1 MASSSIKIA
10 LEMTGVQAY
19 ANATERAAQANE
31 KLAERSKKS
40 IAGIMSST
48 QRMVDMA
55 TKSKEQMTL
64 EKLSASGASP
74 DQIEQVKARF
84 AQVEQVRAAEKAAA
98 AAKAAEEQR
107 AKEQAMALAA
117 AAKAAEMERIAAI
130 KEEARAQMEAARQS
144 AEMRRVAEAAS
155 LVQAKELAASQA
167 AAAKEAAEARR
178 AAEVA
183 AAQKA
188 KETQVKIHKQLMAEK
203 AAAEQK
209 YERTKQYADSTKSE
223 PMFGKT
229 LRPLLKGFVG
239 FKAVELGL
247 SAMANTLDQFANGGK
262 VDKLKV
268 YSDTV
273 IGLVKGLPAGDILMN
288 LAKGVSALTGW
299 GGNPEAIDAQTKAI
313 EAQTLAMS
321 KRLTAEESF
330 RQKMEQIRRD
340 REKVG
345 KSDDEVA
352 RLDRESQLADQRKQ
366 LVGNGMSGQDADK
379 RVAQLRSAMVD
390 LQEAQKSA
398 ANAQQ
403 ARQLDPALF
412 TSMLE
417 EQQQAADQLIG
428 TERELYFSKV
438 NRLVV
443 ERKITEDQENQLRA
457 AFDRTQAA
465 RAEADAKKAAESK
478 AKQQAT
484 DAQQFMDQLQ
494 QSYDQQMLGEDQL
507 FQKKLK
513 GLALSAAQVEQA
525 NRLHEAMSRQTKEA
539 EARSAVER
547 MNGFSNV
554 ESVNTAIGGVKV
566 AGMTSFSL
574 ERMMPTQDA
583 IRLAVQQIAKNTA
596 PLAAGAP

>member
-19 ANATERAAQANE
+19 ASATERAAQANE
-31 KLAERSKKS
+31 KMAERSKKS

-74 DQIEQVKARF
+74 DQIAQVKARF

-107 AKEQAMALAA
+107 AKEQAMA
-117 AAKAAEMERIAAI
+117 
-130 KEEARAQMEAARQS
+130 
-144 AEMRRVAEAAS
+144 
-155 LVQAKELAASQA
+155 QA

-183 AAQKA
+183 AALKA

-203 AAAEQK
+203 AAADQK
-209 YERTKQYADSTKSE
+209 YQRTQQYADSTKSG
-223 PMFGKT
+223 PLFGKT
-229 LRPLLKGFVG
+229 LGPLLKGFVG
-239 FKAVELGL
+239 FKAVDLGL
-247 SAMANTLDQFANGGK
+247 GALSEGLAQLASGGK
-262 VDKLKV
+262 IDAMQL
-268 YSDTV
+268 YATTV
-273 IGLVKGLPAGDILMN
+273 TDFVKGLPGGDKIYSIAQSVHKLF
-288 LAKGVSALTGW
+288 
-299 GGNPEAIDAQTKAI
+299 GGGP
-313 EAQTLAMS
+313 S
-321 KRLTAEESF
+321 AEEI
-330 RQKMEQIRRD
+330 QKQTDAMVAASNKRISAVAAFDAIQESVSGKRAR
-340 REKVG
+340 VG
-345 KSDDEVA
+345 KSDDEIA
-352 RLDRESQLADQRKQ
+352 RMDREEMLANERKKLIAGGVNDAQ
-366 LVGNGMSGQDADK
+366 ADSKIAGLRRAMLELQDA
-379 RVAQLRSAMVD
+379 
-390 LQEAQKSA
+390 EKSA

-465 RAEADAKKAAESK
+465 RAEIDAKKMAEAK
-478 AKQQAT
+478 AKAQAD
-484 DAQQFMDQLQ
+484 DATQFMEQLR

-513 GLALSAAQVEQA
+513 GLTLSAAQVEEA
-525 NRLHEAMSRQTKEA
+525 NKLHEAMTRQTKEA
-539 EARSAVER
+539 EARNAVER
-547 MNGFSNV
+547 MNNYGNV
-554 ESVNTAIGGVKV
+554 ESLNTAIGGVKV

-583 IRLAVQQIAKNTA
+583 IKLAVQQIAKNTA
-596 PLAAGAP
+596 PLAQGAP

>member
-31 KLAERSKKS
+31 KMAERSKKS

-74 DQIEQVKARF
+74 DQIAQVKARF

-107 AKEQAMALAA
+107 AKEQAMA
-117 AAKAAEMERIAAI
+117 
-130 KEEARAQMEAARQS
+130 
-144 AEMRRVAEAAS
+144 
-155 LVQAKELAASQA
+155 QA

-203 AAAEQK
+203 AAADQK
-209 YERTKQYADSTKSE
+209 YQRTQQYADSTKGG

-229 LRPLLKGFVG
+229 LGPLLKGFVG
-239 FKAVELGL
+239 FKAVDLGL
-247 SAMANTLDQFANGGK
+247 GALSEGLAQLASGGK
-262 VDKLKV
+262 IDAMKM
-268 YSDTV
+268 YADTV
-273 IGLVKGLPAGDILMN
+273 TDFVKGLPGGDKIYSIAQSVHKLFGGGPSAEEIQKQTDAMVAASN
-288 LAKGVSALTGW
+288 KRISAVAAFDAIQEGVSG
-299 GGNPEAIDAQTKAI
+299 
-313 EAQTLAMS
+313 
-321 KRLTAEESF
+321 KRA
-330 RQKMEQIRRD
+330 R
-340 REKVG
+340 VG
-345 KSDDEVA
+345 KSDDEIA
-352 RLDRESQLADQRKQ
+352 RMDREEMLANERKKLIAGGVNDAQ
-366 LVGNGMSGQDADK
+366 ADSKIAGLRRAMLELQDA
-379 RVAQLRSAMVD
+379 
-390 LQEAQKSA
+390 EKSA

-417 EQQQAADQLIG
+417 EQQQAADRLIG

-457 AFDRTQAA
+457 AFDRTQAT
-465 RAEADAKKAAESK
+465 RAEVDAKKMAEAK
-478 AKQQAT
+478 AKAQAD
-484 DAQQFMDQLQ
+484 DATQFMEQLR

-513 GLALSAAQVEQA
+513 GLTLSAAQVEEA
-525 NRLHEAMSRQTKEA
+525 NRLHEAMTRQTKEA
-539 EARSAVER
+539 EARNAVER
-547 MNGFSNV
+547 MNNYGNV
-554 ESVNTAIGGVKV
+554 ESLNTAIGGVKV

-583 IRLAVQQIAKNTA
+583 IKLAVQQIAKNTA
-596 PLAAGAP
+596 PLAQGAP

>member
-1 MASSSIKIA
+1 VASSSIKIA

-31 KLAERSKKS
+31 KMAERSKKS

-84 AQVEQVRAAEKAAA
+84 AQVEEVRAAEKAAA

-107 AKEQAMALAA
+107 AKEQAMA
-117 AAKAAEMERIAAI
+117 
-130 KEEARAQMEAARQS
+130 
-144 AEMRRVAEAAS
+144 
-155 LVQAKELAASQA
+155 QA
-167 AAAKEAAEARR
+167 AAAKEAAEARC

-188 KETQVKIHKQLMAEK
+188 KDTQLNIHKQLMAEK
-203 AAAEQK
+203 AAADQK
-209 YERTKQYADSTKSE
+209 YQRTQQYADSTKSG

-229 LRPLLKGFVG
+229 IGPLLKHLVG
-239 FKAVELGL
+239 FKAVDLGL
-247 SAMANTLDQFANGGK
+247 GALSEGLAQLASGGK
-262 VDKLKV
+262 IDAMQM
-268 YSDTV
+268 YATTV
-273 IGLVKGLPAGDILMN
+273 TDFVKGLPGGDKIYSIAQSVHKLFGGGPSAEEIQKQTDAMVAASN
-288 LAKGVSALTGW
+288 KRISAVAAFDAIQEGVSG
-299 GGNPEAIDAQTKAI
+299 
-313 EAQTLAMS
+313 
-321 KRLTAEESF
+321 KRA
-330 RQKMEQIRRD
+330 R
-340 REKVG
+340 VG
-345 KSDDEVA
+345 KSDDEIA
-352 RLDRESQLADQRKQ
+352 RMDREEMLANERKKLIAGGLNDTQ
-366 LVGNGMSGQDADK
+366 ADSKVAGLRRAMLELQDAE
-379 RVAQLRSAMVD
+379 R
-390 LQEAQKSA
+390 SA

-417 EQQQAADQLIG
+417 EQKQAASELIG

-443 ERKITEDQENQLRA
+443 ERKITEDQEEQLRA

-465 RAEADAKKAAESK
+465 RAEKNAKDAAQAKAQ
-478 AKQQAT
+478 QQAA
-484 DAQQFMDQLQ
+484 DAQQFMEHLQ
-494 QSYDQQMLGEDQL
+494 ESYDQQMLSEDQL

-525 NRLHEAMSRQTKEA
+525 NKLHEAMAQQTREA
-539 EARSAVER
+539 EARSAVEK
-547 MNGFSNV
+547 MNNFSNV

-583 IRLAVQQIAKNTA
+583 IKLAVQQIAKNTA

>member
-31 KLAERSKKS
+31 KMAERSKKS

-84 AQVEQVRAAEKAAA
+84 AQVEEVRAAEKAAA

-107 AKEQAMALAA
+107 AKEQAMA
-117 AAKAAEMERIAAI
+117 
-130 KEEARAQMEAARQS
+130 
-144 AEMRRVAEAAS
+144 
-155 LVQAKELAASQA
+155 QA
-167 AAAKEAAEARR
+167 AAAKEAAEARC

-188 KETQVKIHKQLMAEK
+188 KDTQLNIHKQLMAEK
-203 AAAEQK
+203 AAADQK
-209 YERTKQYADSTKSE
+209 YQRTQQYADSTKSG

-229 LRPLLKGFVG
+229 IGPLLKHLVG
-239 FKAVELGL
+239 FKAVDLGL
-247 SAMANTLDQFANGGK
+247 GALSEGLAQLASGGK
-262 VDKLKV
+262 IDAMQM
-268 YSDTV
+268 YATTV
-273 IGLVKGLPAGDILMN
+273 TDFVKGLPGGDKIYSIAQSVHKLFGGGPSAEEIQKQTDAMVAASN
-288 LAKGVSALTGW
+288 KRISAVAAFDAIQEGVSG
-299 GGNPEAIDAQTKAI
+299 
-313 EAQTLAMS
+313 
-321 KRLTAEESF
+321 KRA
-330 RQKMEQIRRD
+330 R
-340 REKVG
+340 VG
-345 KSDDEVA
+345 KSDDEIA
-352 RLDRESQLADQRKQ
+352 RMDREEMLANERKKLIAGGLNDTQ
-366 LVGNGMSGQDADK
+366 ADSKVAGLRRAMLELQDAE
-379 RVAQLRSAMVD
+379 R
-390 LQEAQKSA
+390 SA

-417 EQQQAADQLIG
+417 EQKQAASELIG

-443 ERKITEDQENQLRA
+443 ERKITEDQEEQLRA

-465 RAEADAKKAAESK
+465 RAEKNAKDAAQAKAQ
-478 AKQQAT
+478 QQAA
-484 DAQQFMDQLQ
+484 DAQQFMEHLQ
-494 QSYDQQMLGEDQL
+494 ESYDQQMLSEDQL

-525 NRLHEAMSRQTKEA
+525 NKLHEAMAQQTREA
-539 EARSAVER
+539 EARSAVEK
-547 MNGFSNV
+547 MNNFSNV

-583 IRLAVQQIAKNTA
+583 IKLAVQQIAKNTA

>member
-31 KLAERSKKS
+31 KMAERSKKS

-74 DQIEQVKARF
+74 DQIAQVKARF

-107 AKEQAMALAA
+107 AKEQAMA
-117 AAKAAEMERIAAI
+117 
-130 KEEARAQMEAARQS
+130 
-144 AEMRRVAEAAS
+144 
-155 LVQAKELAASQA
+155 QA

-178 AAEVA
+178 AAEVVA
-183 AAQKA
+183 AMKA

-203 AAAEQK
+203 AAADQK
-209 YERTKQYADSTKSE
+209 YQRTQQYADSTKSG

-229 LRPLLKGFVG
+229 LGPLLKGFVG
-239 FKAVELGL
+239 FKAVDLGL
-247 SAMANTLDQFANGGK
+247 GALSEGLAQLASGGK
-262 VDKLKV
+262 IDAMKM
-268 YSDTV
+268 YADTV
-273 IGLVKGLPAGDILMN
+273 TDFVKGLPGGDKIYSIAQSVHKLF
-288 LAKGVSALTGW
+288 
-299 GGNPEAIDAQTKAI
+299 GGGP
-313 EAQTLAMS
+313 S
-321 KRLTAEESF
+321 AEEI
-330 RQKMEQIRRD
+330 QKQTDAMVAASNKRISAVAAFDAIQESVSGKRAR
-340 REKVG
+340 VG
-345 KSDDEVA
+345 KSDDEIA
-352 RLDRESQLADQRKQ
+352 RMDREEMLANERKKLIAGGVNDAQ
-366 LVGNGMSGQDADK
+366 ADSKIAGLRRAMLELQDA
-379 RVAQLRSAMVD
+379 
-390 LQEAQKSA
+390 EKSA

-412 TSMLE
+412 TLMLE
-417 EQQQAADQLIG
+417 EQQQAANQLIG

-465 RAEADAKKAAESK
+465 RAEVDAKKMAEAK
-478 AKQQAT
+478 AKQQAD
-484 DAQQFMDQLQ
+484 DATQFMQQLR

-513 GLALSAAQVEQA
+513 GLALSAAQVEEA
-525 NRLHEAMSRQTKEA
+525 NRLHEAMTRQTKEA
-539 EARSAVER
+539 EARNAVER
-547 MNGFSNV
+547 MNNYGNV

-583 IRLAVQQIAKNTA
+583 IKLAVQQIAKNTA

>member
-74 DQIEQVKARF
+74 EQIAQVKARF

-107 AKEQAMALAA
+107 AKDQAMA
-117 AAKAAEMERIAAI
+117 
-130 KEEARAQMEAARQS
+130 
-144 AEMRRVAEAAS
+144 
-155 LVQAKELAASQA
+155 QA
-167 AAAKEAAEARR
+167 AAAREAAEARR

-183 AAQKA
+183 AAQRS

-203 AAAEQK
+203 AAADQK
-209 YERTKQYADSTKSE
+209 YQRTQQYAESTKSG

-229 LRPLLKGFVG
+229 LGPLLKGFVG
-239 FKAVELGL
+239 FKAVDLGL
-247 SAMANTLDQFANGGK
+247 GALSEGLAQLASGGK
-262 VDKLKV
+262 IDAMQM
-268 YSDTV
+268 YATTV
-273 IGLVKGLPAGDILMN
+273 TDFVKGLPGGDKIYSIAQSVRKLFGGGPSAEEIQKQTDAMVSASN
-288 LAKGVSALTGW
+288 KRISAVAAFDAIQEGVSG
-299 GGNPEAIDAQTKAI
+299 
-313 EAQTLAMS
+313 
-321 KRLTAEESF
+321 KRA
-330 RQKMEQIRRD
+330 R
-340 REKVG
+340 VG
-345 KSDDEVA
+345 KSDDEIA
-352 RLDRESQLADQRKQ
+352 RMDREEMLANERKKLIAGGLNDTQ
-366 LVGNGMSGQDADK
+366 ADSKVAGLRRAMLELQDAE
-379 RVAQLRSAMVD
+379 R
-390 LQEAQKSA
+390 SA

-412 TSMLE
+412 TSMLQ
-417 EQQQAADQLIG
+417 EQQQAADRLIG

-457 AFDRTQAA
+457 AYDKTAA
-465 RAEADAKKAAESK
+465 TRAELEQRKKSEESMRQQAELAKQME
-478 AKQQAT
+478 QQAT
-484 DAQQFMDQLQ
+484 DRAGRMMNFGNAE
-494 QSYDQQMLGEDQL
+494 S
-507 FQKKLK
+507 
-513 GLALSAAQVEQA
+513 LS
-525 NRLHEAMSRQTKEA
+525 
-539 EARSAVER
+539 
-547 MNGFSNV
+547 
-554 ESVNTAIGGVKV
+554 TAIGGVKV

-583 IRLAVQQIAKNTA
+583 IRAAVQQIAKNTA

>member
-31 KLAERSKKS
+31 KMAERSKKS

-74 DQIEQVKARF
+74 EQIAQVKARF
-84 AQVEQVRAAEKAAA
+84 AQVEQVRTAEKAAA

-107 AKEQAMALAA
+107 AKEQTMA
-117 AAKAAEMERIAAI
+117 
-130 KEEARAQMEAARQS
+130 
-144 AEMRRVAEAAS
+144 
-155 LVQAKELAASQA
+155 QA
-167 AAAKEAAEARR
+167 AAAREAAEARR

-203 AAAEQK
+203 AAADQK
-209 YERTKQYADSTKSE
+209 YQRTQQYADSMKSG

-229 LRPLLKGFVG
+229 LGPLLKGFVG
-239 FKAVELGL
+239 FKAVDLGL
-247 SAMANTLDQFANGGK
+247 GALSEGLAQLASGGK
-262 VDKLKV
+262 IDAMQM
-268 YSDTV
+268 YATTV
-273 IGLVKGLPAGDILMN
+273 TDFVKGLPGGDKIYSIAQSVHKLF
-288 LAKGVSALTGW
+288 
-299 GGNPEAIDAQTKAI
+299 GGGP
-313 EAQTLAMS
+313 S
-321 KRLTAEESF
+321 AEEI
-330 RQKMEQIRRD
+330 QKQTDAMVAASNKRISAVAAFDAIQESVSGKRAR
-340 REKVG
+340 VG
-345 KSDDEVA
+345 KSDDEIA
-352 RLDRESQLADQRKQ
+352 RMDREEMLANERKKLIAGGLNDTQ
-366 LVGNGMSGQDADK
+366 ADSKVAGLRRAMLELQDAE
-379 RVAQLRSAMVD
+379 R
-390 LQEAQKSA
+390 SA

-574 ERMMPTQDA
+574 ERMMPTQEA
-583 IRLAVQQIAKNTA
+583 MRIALQQIARNTA

>member
-31 KLAERSKKS
+31 KMAERSKKS

-74 DQIEQVKARF
+74 DQIAQVKARF

-107 AKEQAMALAA
+107 AKEQAMA
-117 AAKAAEMERIAAI
+117 
-130 KEEARAQMEAARQS
+130 
-144 AEMRRVAEAAS
+144 
-155 LVQAKELAASQA
+155 QA

-203 AAAEQK
+203 AAADQK
-209 YERTKQYADSTKSE
+209 YQRTQQYADSTKSG

-229 LRPLLKGFVG
+229 LGPLLKGFVG
-239 FKAVELGL
+239 FKAVDLGL
-247 SAMANTLDQFANGGK
+247 GALSEGLAQLASGGK
-262 VDKLKV
+262 IDAMQM
-268 YSDTV
+268 YATTV
-273 IGLVKGLPAGDILMN
+273 TDFVKGLPGGDKIYSIAQSVHKLFGGGPSAEEIQKQTDAMVAASN
-288 LAKGVSALTGW
+288 KRISAVAAFDAIQEGVSG
-299 GGNPEAIDAQTKAI
+299 
-313 EAQTLAMS
+313 
-321 KRLTAEESF
+321 KRA
-330 RQKMEQIRRD
+330 R
-340 REKVG
+340 VG
-345 KSDDEVA
+345 KSDEEIA
-352 RLDRESQLADQRKQ
+352 RMDREEMLANERKKLIAGGVNDAQ
-366 LVGNGMSGQDADK
+366 ADSKIAGLRRAMLELQDA
-379 RVAQLRSAMVD
+379 
-390 LQEAQKSA
+390 EKSA

-403 ARQLDPALF
+403 ARQLDPAMF
-412 TSMLE
+412 TSMLQ

-465 RAEADAKKAAESK
+465 RAEVDAKKMAEAK
-478 AKQQAT
+478 AKAQAD
-484 DAQQFMDQLQ
+484 DATQFMQQLR

-513 GLALSAAQVEQA
+513 GLTLSAAQVEEA
-525 NRLHEAMSRQTKEA
+525 NKLHEAMTRQTKEA
-539 EARSAVER
+539 EARNAVER
-547 MNGFSNV
+547 MNNYGNV
-554 ESVNTAIGGVKV
+554 ESLNTAIGGVKV
-566 AGMTSFSL
+566 SGMSSFSL

-583 IRLAVQQIAKNTA
+583 IKLAVQQIAKNTA
-596 PLAAGAP
+596 PLAQGAP

>member
-31 KLAERSKKS
+31 KMAERSKKS

-74 DQIEQVKARF
+74 DQIAQVKARF

-107 AKEQAMALAA
+107 AKEQAMA
-117 AAKAAEMERIAAI
+117 
-130 KEEARAQMEAARQS
+130 
-144 AEMRRVAEAAS
+144 
-155 LVQAKELAASQA
+155 QA

-183 AAQKA
+183 AAMKA

-203 AAAEQK
+203 AAADQK
-209 YERTKQYADSTKSE
+209 YQRTQQYADSTKSG

-229 LRPLLKGFVG
+229 LGPLLKGFVG
-239 FKAVELGL
+239 FKAVDLGL
-247 SAMANTLDQFANGGK
+247 GALSEGLAQLASGGK
-262 VDKLKV
+262 IDAMKM
-268 YSDTV
+268 YADTV
-273 IGLVKGLPAGDILMN
+273 TDFVKGLPGGDKIYSIAQSVHKLF
-288 LAKGVSALTGW
+288 
-299 GGNPEAIDAQTKAI
+299 GGGP
-313 EAQTLAMS
+313 S
-321 KRLTAEESF
+321 AEEI
-330 RQKMEQIRRD
+330 QKQTDAMVAASNKRISAVAAFDAIQESVSGKRAR
-340 REKVG
+340 VG
-345 KSDDEVA
+345 KSDDEIA
-352 RLDRESQLADQRKQ
+352 RMDREEMLANERKKLIAGGVNDAQ
-366 LVGNGMSGQDADK
+366 ADSKIAGLRRAMLELQDA
-379 RVAQLRSAMVD
+379 
-390 LQEAQKSA
+390 EKSA

-412 TSMLE
+412 TLMLE
-417 EQQQAADQLIG
+417 EQQQAANQLIG

-465 RAEADAKKAAESK
+465 RAEVDAKKMAEAK
-478 AKQQAT
+478 AKQQAD
-484 DAQQFMDQLQ
+484 DATQFMQQLR

-513 GLALSAAQVEQA
+513 GLALSAAQVEEA
-525 NRLHEAMSRQTKEA
+525 NRLHEAMTRQTKEA
-539 EARSAVER
+539 EARNAVER
-547 MNGFSNV
+547 MNNYGNV

-583 IRLAVQQIAKNTA
+583 IKLAVQQIAKNTA